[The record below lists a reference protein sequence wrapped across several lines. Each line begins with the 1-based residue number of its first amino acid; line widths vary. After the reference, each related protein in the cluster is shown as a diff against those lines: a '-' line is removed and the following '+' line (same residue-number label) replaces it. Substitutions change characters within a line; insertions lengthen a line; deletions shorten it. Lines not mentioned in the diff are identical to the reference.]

1 MIKNLITLLLLIVAL
16 YFGYGLYSNTD
27 VEIDDIDMAQ
37 VDTVVNEFMA
47 RYQVPGLSLAWAK
60 DGEML
65 LAKAYGSSS
74 IENNIPLTTSHMFRI
89 ASVSKPITSVLIMG
103 LVEEGRL
110 ALEDRVFGEG
120 GILQDE
126 YRINDDNVSLIT
138 IKHLLEHGAGPEWT
152 NDRNDPMFLI
162 PLMTHQELIQWVLDN
177 RNLARAP
184 GTSYYYSNFGYSVLG
199 RVIEK
204 VTGMP
209 YQSYFQE
216 VIDPLEIGEFA
227 LASNFNSGGNREVQ
241 YYPQEQMN
249 PYGIPARRMDA
260 HGGWVTTPTAM
271 VNFLMHVDGFPER
284 TDILQETT
292 LREMTTPSLNNN
304 YYAKGWAVNP
314 ANNWWHMGS
323 LPGTATVA
331 VRTSDN
337 MVWAVFLNTRSP
349 EANFERELDGLMW
362 QVVQRLGVR

>member
-1 MIKNLITLLLLIVAL
+1 MKNLIALTILIVAL
-16 YFGYGLYSNTD
+16 YFGYGFYTGTD
-27 VEIDDIDMAQ
+27 VELTDYDIAQ
-37 VDTVVNEFMA
+37 ADTIINEFMA
-47 RYQVPGLSLAWAK
+47 RYQVPGLSMAWAK
-60 DGEML
+60 DGEL
-65 LAKAYGSSS
+65 LMARAYGSSS
-74 IENNIPLTTSHMFRI
+74 IENNIPLSTDHLFRV
-89 ASVSKPITSVLIMG
+89 ASVSKPITSVLIMR
-103 LVEEGRL
+103 LVEERKLNLDDTVFGSGGL
-110 ALEDRVFGEG
+110 LED
-120 GILQDE
+120 E
-126 YRINDDNVSLIT
+126 YQVSDDNVERIT
-138 IKHLLEHGAGPEWT
+138 IRHLLEHGAGPEWT
-152 NDRNDPMFLI
+152 NDGNDPMFQN
-162 PLMTHQELIQWVLDN
+162 PVMTHQELIQWVLDN
-177 RNLARAP
+177 RSLKRAP
-184 GTSYYYSNFGYSVLG
+184 GTTYYYSNFGYSVLG

-204 VTGMP
+204 VTGMD

-216 VIDPLEIGEFA
+216 VVAPLDLGDFA
-227 LASNFNSGGNREVQ
+227 LGSNFSSGGNREVQ
-241 YYPQEQMN
+241 YYSQEQMQ
-249 PYGIPARRMDA
+249 PYGMPVRRMDA

-284 TDILQETT
+284 PDILQAST
-292 LREMTTPSLNNN
+292 LREMTVPSLNNN